1 MGYIRSIPN
10 VLPYGVMSSLLF
22 AGTDRMERSSGRE
35 GRESVKKRERSALY
49 MRKRNILII
58 KKLLLSY
65 VPYGNL
71 RSEKAFE
78 FFSFTERSRGR
89 VGVRK

>member
-1 MGYIRSIPN
+1 M
-10 VLPYGVMSSLLF
+10 
-22 AGTDRMERSSGRE
+22 
-35 GRESVKKRERSALY
+35 RERKE
-49 MRKRNILII
+49 KRTKCLIYEETYISII

-71 RSEKAFE
+71 RSEKALE